1 MCNDPKKDYIK
12 ELLSVVNEDKKSVL
26 LYVAFD
32 FAVVSL
38 ILSQN
43 IFDSAPSNIPAVAI
57 GMVFL
62 LLSAA
67 LFFNYYRK
75 MHLACFEL
83 AEQLLTLDADRAKK
97 IPSEVWKD
105 HKIGYIIGYIV
116 RVIGL
121 AILIGA
127 FAYGK

>member
-1 MCNDPKKDYIK
+1 MGEDQRKDYIK

-38 ILSQN
+38 ILSKK
-43 IFDSAPSNIPAVAI
+43 IFESSPENANVVAI
-57 GMVFL
+57 GLVIL
-62 LLSAA
+62 LSSAA

-83 AEQLLTLDADRAKK
+83 AKQLLTLDEKRAEQ
-97 IPSEVWKD
+97 IPTEVWGK
-105 HKIGYIIGYIV
+105 HKYGYIV
-116 RVIGL
+116 GYVARIVGL
-121 AILIGA
+121 ALLIY
-127 FAYGK
+127 AYIS

>member
-1 MCNDPKKDYIK
+1 MCEEQKKEYIK

-38 ILSQN
+38 VLSNKIFESDPKNANIVAAGLVILLS
-43 IFDSAPSNIPAVAI
+43 
-57 GMVFL
+57 
-62 LLSAA
+62 SAA

-83 AEQLLTLDADRAKK
+83 AKQLLCLNAEKAEQ
-97 IPSEVWKD
+97 IPKEVWNK
-105 HKIGYIIGYIV
+105 HKNGYIIGYIARAV
-116 RVIGL
+116 GL
-121 AILIGA
+121 GILIY
-127 FAYGK
+127 AYIS